1 MIKAMNLSTIKKCI
15 LLISLSIF
23 LLSGC
28 ASIGRGMTEAFMG
41 RFNSEDTRVCQ
52 VRGQSFAGIAPG
64 LAKPHGKTKVL
75 MVHGVGDRLPGYSTE
90 LMEKLS
96 NQLKLTAKSSSF
108 KDIQLMSFSDPEKK
122 LGNLRVTRLQN
133 ENKSKELWFYELTWS
148 EITRD
153 QKSILAFDNSGEFS
167 FRRATVNNMLK
178 TFTNDTAPDP
188 IIYLGE
194 SRELILRSF
203 AQAFCWM
210 GKDSWDDIPG
220 NGRHGCDFTNS
231 LNENFNQDEIVFI
244 SHSLGSRIVIDGLTR
259 IVSMLER
266 PNQKSILHTIDKTK
280 REALQKKHVHIFLM
294 SNQLPLLQL
303 GRELPEITGQEA
315 NYCMPNGSNYTSRLF
330 AKTSI
335 VAISDPN
342 DLLSYAIPQDF
353 TEKFL
358 DSRLCINVTNVN
370 INVASV
376 FEVFGMGKIANPME
390 AHVGYSRDDRV
401 VALIAEGIGN
411 GHTAP
416 IVKDRCEW
424 TEITD

>member
-1 MIKAMNLSTIKKCI
+1 MIIAMNLSTLKNC
-15 LLISLSIF
+15 LLAVFLSI

-28 ASIGRGMTEAFMG
+28 ASFGKGMTEAFMG
-41 RFNSEDTRVCQ
+41 RFNSEDTRLCQ

-64 LAKPHGKTKVL
+64 LAKPRGKTKVL

-96 NQLKLTAKSSSF
+96 TQLKLTAKSSSF

-210 GKDSWDDIPG
+210 GKDSWDDIPRD
-220 NGRHGCDFTNS
+220 GRHGCDFTNNI
-231 LNENFNQDEIVFI
+231 NENFNQDEIIFI

-266 PNQKSILHTIDKTK
+266 PNQKSILHTIDRTK
-280 REALQKKHVHIFLM
+280 REALQKKHVHIFLL

-303 GRELPEITGQEA
+303 GRELPEVTGQKAE
-315 NYCMPNGSNYTSRLF
+315 YCKSNGSKYTSRLF
-330 AKTSI
+330 AETSI
-335 VAISDPN
+335 VAFSDPN
-342 DLLSYAIPQDF
+342 DLLSYAIPQNF

-376 FEVFGMGKIANPME
+376 FEAFGMGKIANPIE

-401 VALIAEGIGN
+401 VALIAGGIGKN
-411 GHTAP
+411 HTAP
-416 IVKDRCEW
+416 IVKERCEW

>member
-1 MIKAMNLSTIKKCI
+1 MITDKNLSTIKNC
-15 LLISLSIF
+15 LLPLFLSIV
-23 LLSGC
+23 LSGC

-96 NQLKLTAKSSSF
+96 NQLRLTAKSSSF

-303 GRELPEITGQEA
+303 GRELPEVTGQKA
-315 NYCMPNGSNYTSRLF
+315 NYCMPNGTNYASRLF
-330 AKTSI
+330 SKTSI
-335 VAISDPN
+335 VAFSDPN
-342 DLLSYAIPQDF
+342 DLLSYAIPQNF
-353 TEKFL
+353 TEEFL
-358 DSRLCINVTNVN
+358 DSRLCINVTNIN

-376 FEVFGMGKIANPME
+376 FEAFGMGKIANPIE

>member
-1 MIKAMNLSTIKKCI
+1 MITDKNLSTIKNC
-15 LLISLSIF
+15 LLPLFLSIV
-23 LLSGC
+23 LSGC

-303 GRELPEITGQEA
+303 GRELPEVTGQKA
-315 NYCMPNGSNYTSRLF
+315 NYCMPNGTNYASRLF
-330 AKTSI
+330 SKTSI
-335 VAISDPN
+335 VAFSDPN
-342 DLLSYAIPQDF
+342 DLLSYAIPQNF
-353 TEKFL
+353 TEEFL
-358 DSRLCINVTNVN
+358 DSRLCINVTNIN

-376 FEVFGMGKIANPME
+376 FEAFGMGKIANPIE

>member
-1 MIKAMNLSTIKKCI
+1 MIKDMNLSTIKKCI

-303 GRELPEITGQEA
+303 GRELPEVTGQKA
-315 NYCMPNGSNYTSRLF
+315 NYCMPNGTNYASRLF
-330 AKTSI
+330 SKTSI
-335 VAISDPN
+335 VAFSDPN
-342 DLLSYAIPQDF
+342 DLLSYAIPQNF
-353 TEKFL
+353 TEEFL
-358 DSRLCINVTNVN
+358 DSRLCINVTNIN

-376 FEVFGMGKIANPME
+376 FEAFGMGKIANPIE

>member
-1 MIKAMNLSTIKKCI
+1 MITDMNLSTIKNC
-15 LLISLSIF
+15 LLPVFLSIV
-23 LLSGC
+23 LSGC
-28 ASIGRGMTEAFMG
+28 ASFGRGMTEAFMG

-96 NQLKLTAKSSSF
+96 NQLKLSAKSSSF

-210 GKDSWDDIPG
+210 GKDNWNEIPRD
-220 NGRHGCDFTNS
+220 GRHGCDFTNII
-231 LNENFNQDEIVFI
+231 NENFDQDEIVFI

-259 IVSMLER
+259 IVSLLER
-266 PNQKSILHTIDKTK
+266 PNQKSILHTIDRAK
-280 REALQKKHVHIFLM
+280 REALQKKHVHIFLL

-303 GRELPEITGQEA
+303 GRELPEVTGQKA
-315 NYCMPNGSNYTSRLF
+315 DYCKSNGSKYTSRLF
-330 AKTSI
+330 AETSI
-335 VAISDPN
+335 VAFSDPN

-376 FEVFGMGKIANPME
+376 FEAFGMGKIANPIE

-411 GHTAP
+411 NHTAP
-416 IVKDRCEW
+416 IVKERCEW
-424 TEITD
+424 TEISD

>member
-1 MIKAMNLSTIKKCI
+1 MIIAMNLSTLKNC
-15 LLISLSIF
+15 LLAVFLSI

-28 ASIGRGMTEAFMG
+28 ASFGKGMTEAFMG
-41 RFNSEDTRVCQ
+41 RFNSEDTRLCQ

-96 NQLKLTAKSSSF
+96 KQLKLSAKSSSF

-220 NGRHGCDFTNS
+220 DGRHGCDFTNNI
-231 LNENFNQDEIVFI
+231 NENFNQDEIIFI

-266 PNQKSILHTIDKTK
+266 PNQKSILHTIDRTK
-280 REALQKKHVHIFLM
+280 REALQKKHVHIFLL

-303 GRELPEITGQEA
+303 GRELPEVTGQKAE
-315 NYCMPNGSNYTSRLF
+315 YCKSNGSKYTSRLF
-330 AKTSI
+330 AETSI
-335 VAISDPN
+335 VAFSDPN
-342 DLLSYAIPQDF
+342 DLLSYAIPQNF

-376 FEVFGMGKIANPME
+376 FEAFGMGKIANPIE

-401 VALIAEGIGN
+401 VALIAGGIGN
-411 GHTAP
+411 NHTAP
-416 IVKDRCEW
+416 IVKERCEW

>member
-1 MIKAMNLSTIKKCI
+1 MIRDITKSTMKNF
-15 LLISLSIF
+15 LLPIFLSIA
-23 LLSGC
+23 LSGC

-303 GRELPEITGQEA
+303 GRELPEVTGQKA
-315 NYCMPNGSNYTSRLF
+315 NYCMPNGTNYASRLF
-330 AKTSI
+330 SKTSI
-335 VAISDPN
+335 VAFSDPN
-342 DLLSYAIPQDF
+342 DLLSYAIPQNF
-353 TEKFL
+353 TEEFL

-376 FEVFGMGKIANPME
+376 FEAFGMGKIANPIE

>member
-1 MIKAMNLSTIKKCI
+1 M
-15 LLISLSIF
+15 SIA
-23 LLSGC
+23 LSGC

-41 RFNSEDTRVCQ
+41 RFNSEDTRVCR

-64 LAKPHGKTKVL
+64 LAKPQGKTKVL

-303 GRELPEITGQEA
+303 GRELPEVTGQKA
-315 NYCMPNGSNYTSRLF
+315 NYCMPNGTNYASRLF
-330 AKTSI
+330 SKTSI
-335 VAISDPN
+335 VAFSDPN
-342 DLLSYAIPQDF
+342 DLLSYAIPQNF
-353 TEKFL
+353 TEEFL

-376 FEVFGMGKIANPME
+376 FEAFGMGKIANPIE

-416 IVKDRCEW
+416 IVKDRC
-424 TEITD
+424 